1 LTKRKVLGG
10 RKERQMRKSK
20 LLTIIMSLMLVLCL
34 GLLANPF
41 ASVSYAQGQAKVV
54 VRSANIRESA
64 DANSTVLGSAAQGAT
79 VTING
84 QATDA
89 AGTVWYQ
96 VFVNADTLGYI
107 RSDLVELVDENATNV
122 PDTSADPTAE
132 VTEVHPMSA
141 SVSGSES
148 VRVRSDA
155 STGSQ
160 IVAQARNGLAITV
173 TGYANGTDSKLW
185 YRVNF
190 IADGSEVVG
199 FIRSDYVTLSGELV
213 DKTDEPQTPE
223 VDENQ
228 PQDPVDTQEPPVE
241 TKDWDTEY
249 DGEKWVLIDRVKAE
263 RWDINQIF
271 ETVKNNQLVL
281 EDMQEENETQ
291 TIIIIL
297 LVILAIVMGG
307 FIAALVFKIK
317 DMRDSAYV
325 AQVER
330 ETLRRRNAD
339 RPAQDRKVMHTVGT
353 DKKPG
358 QGGQRPAG
366 AKPVGSK
373 PAGVPGQGGQ
383 RPAGTKPAGAPGQ
396 AGQRPAGTKAAGVS
410 GQGGQRPAGAKPV
423 GSKPIGNKPTGAPTQ
438 GNRSANTPKSQQ
450 NTKEQNPNW
459 KSKNFMAEDD
469 EFEFEFLNWD
479 GEE

>member
-1 LTKRKVLGG
+1 
-10 RKERQMRKSK
+10 
-20 LLTIIMSLMLVLCL
+20 MLVLCL
-34 GLLANPF
+34 GILADPF

-54 VRSANIRESA
+54 VRSANIRQSA
-64 DANSTVLGSAAQGAT
+64 DANSTILGSAAQGST
-79 VTING
+79 VTVNG
-84 QATDA
+84 QTTDA

-107 RSDLVELVDENATNV
+107 RSDLVELVDENAAGA
-122 PDTSADPTAE
+122 PDDSAAPTAE

-160 IVAQARNGLAITV
+160 IVAQARNGLEITV
-173 TGYANGTDSKLW
+173 SGYANGTDNRLW

-213 DKTDEPQTPE
+213 DVTDESQPSAGDEGQSQEPE
-223 VDENQ
+223 
-228 PQDPVDTQEPPVE
+228 DTQEPQVDM
-241 TKDWDTEY
+241 KDWDTEY
-249 DGEKWVLIDRVKAE
+249 DGEKWILIDYVKAE
-263 RWDINQIF
+263 RWDINNIF

-281 EDMQEENETQ
+281 EELQEENETQ

-297 LVILAIVMGG
+297 LVILAIAMGG

-330 ETLRRRNAD
+330 ETMRRRSAD
-339 RPAQDRKVMHTVGT
+339 RPVQDKKVMHTVGA

-358 QGGQRPAG
+358 QGGQRPTG
-366 AKPVGSK
+366 ARPTGSK
-373 PAGVPGQGGQ
+373 PS
-383 RPAGTKPAGAPGQ
+383 GAP
-396 AGQRPAGTKAAGVS
+396 A
-410 GQGGQRPAGAKPV
+410 QGGQRPAGARPA
-423 GSKPIGNKPTGAPTQ
+423 GSKPAGASGQGGQHSAGNKPTGNKPSGASGQGSQRPAGAPTQ
-438 GNRSANTPKSQQ
+438 GSRPANTSKPQQ
-450 NTKEQNPNW
+450 NPKEQNPGW
-459 KSKNFMAEDD
+459 KSKNFMTEDD

-479 GEE
+479 GDDE